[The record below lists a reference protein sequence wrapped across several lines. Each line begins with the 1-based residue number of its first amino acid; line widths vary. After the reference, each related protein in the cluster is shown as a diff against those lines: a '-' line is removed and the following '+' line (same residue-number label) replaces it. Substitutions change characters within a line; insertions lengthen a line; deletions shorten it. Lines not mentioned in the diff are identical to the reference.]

1 MIELLI
7 LGLFG
12 IIGGL
17 ALAFAGAAIAQR
29 KGRSFWGF
37 LLLGLFAPII
47 SIAVALI
54 ISPIHLSAAT
64 RECPHCF
71 SQIDR
76 RATICGHCQKEL
88 PVAPSAEAKAAIAKT
103 VLATHLMDRG
113 KCLNCGAKEK
123 WIVANRYK
131 CKKG

>member
-1 MIELLI
+1 MIDMLI
-7 LGLFG
+7 LSLFG
-12 IIGGL
+12 IVGGL
-17 ALAFAGAAIAQR
+17 GLAFIGAEIARR
-29 KGRSFWGF
+29 KGRSFWGVF
-37 LLLGLFAPII
+37 LLGLFAPII

-54 ISPIHLSAAT
+54 ISPIRPSAAT

-88 PVAPSAEAKAAIAKT
+88 SVAPSAEANAAIAKT

>member
-1 MIELLI
+1 MIGDLLI
-7 LGLFG
+7 VGLFG

-17 ALAFAGAAIAQR
+17 VFAFIGAEIAQR

-37 LLLGLFAPII
+37 FLLGLFAPII
-47 SIAVALI
+47 GIAVALI
-54 ISPIHLSAAT
+54 ISPIRPSAAT

-71 SQIDR
+71 SLIDA
-76 RATICGHCQKEL
+76 RATICSHCQRDL
-88 PVAPSAEAKAAIAKT
+88 PAAPSAEAIAKA